1 MALCL
6 SISSVYSCAV
16 LTLLIVSALSY
27 ATAIRRYPYFSVP
40 DVDGPQGRQPIQT
53 QRAFNIAH
61 RGSNGEIPEATAEA
75 FLRAIDE
82 GADFIETDITATKD
96 GRLICF
102 HDLILDDT
110 TDVADH
116 AEFQDRIHTYEDE
129 GKNVTG
135 YFAVDFTLDELKTLR
150 ARQRFKF
157 RDQSFNGKFQ
167 IITFE
172 EFISI
177 ALNATRVVG
186 IYPEIK
192 SPVFI
197 NQHVKWPDG
206 KRHEDI
212 FVETLLKNG
221 YKGTYLS
228 DEWRRQPLFIQSFA
242 PTSLIYSSSLT
253 NSPLILL
260 IDDLTMPTQDTNQTY
275 AEITSDEYLQ
285 YISKFVVGIGPGKD
299 TIVPPD
305 ANNYLKLPT
314 DLVSRAH
321 AHNLQV
327 HPYTFRNEYGYL
339 HYDFHQDPFQEYIY
353 WIHTICVDGLF
364 TDFTGSLHL
373 YQEWTSPL

>member
-1 MALCL
+1 M
-6 SISSVYSCAV
+6 S
-16 LTLLIVSALSY
+16 
-27 ATAIRRYPYFSVP
+27 
-40 DVDGPQGRQPIQT
+40 
-53 QRAFNIAH
+53 
-61 RGSNGEIPEATAEA
+61 
-75 FLRAIDE
+75 
-82 GADFIETDITATKD
+82 
-96 GRLICF
+96 
-102 HDLILDDT
+102 
-110 TDVADH
+110 
-116 AEFQDRIHTYEDE
+116 
-129 GKNVTG
+129 
-135 YFAVDFTLDELKTLR
+135 AVDFTLDELKTLR

-260 IDDLTMPTQDTNQTY
+260 IDDLTMPTQDTNQVVYHFCLHVTCLK
-275 AEITSDEYLQ
+275 TS
-285 YISKFVVGIGPGKD
+285 
-299 TIVPPD
+299 T
-305 ANNYLKLPT
+305 
-314 DLVSRAH
+314 
-321 AHNLQV
+321 
-327 HPYTFRNEYGYL
+327 
-339 HYDFHQDPFQEYIY
+339 
-353 WIHTICVDGLF
+353 
-364 TDFTGSLHL
+364 
-373 YQEWTSPL
+373 